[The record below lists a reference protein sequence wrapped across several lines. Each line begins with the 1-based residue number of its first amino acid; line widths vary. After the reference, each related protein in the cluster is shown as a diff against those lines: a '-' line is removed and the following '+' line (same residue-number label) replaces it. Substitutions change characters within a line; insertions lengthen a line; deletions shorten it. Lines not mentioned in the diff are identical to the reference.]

1 MVKQVQETTIVIP
14 GELPDLNTIVDES
27 KKHWSKYSKMKK
39 EYTEMVAW
47 LAKGKGHFEKIDLD
61 ITWYCKNK
69 KKDKDNIAAGI
80 KFILDGLVMADVI
93 EDDGWKQVNSFKH
106 SFEVDKQN
114 PHIEVKIKEAEK

>member
-1 MVKQVQETTIVIP
+1 
-14 GELPDLNTIVDES
+14 
-27 KKHWSKYSKMKK
+27 
-39 EYTEMVAW
+39 MVAW

-80 KFILDGLVMADVI
+80 KFILDGLVMADAI

-106 SFEVDKQN
+106 SFKVDKLN
-114 PHIEVKIKEAEK
+114 PRVEVRIREVSQ